1 MTIHRRLPPV
11 LAVLS
16 ALTAACT
23 PQVDALDAARISAMR
38 NSGTVE
44 TQRQVVT
51 ATVDSGGNAPEA
63 DVRAMAR
70 AVGAL
75 GDPGSTHAVV
85 WGAGTEG
92 ARRAALRYLD
102 RFGISRANV
111 VFSGAGLPGS
121 GASGPA
127 LTLSL
132 TRFTVT
138 PPECPA
144 WGDLLENYVSNAPTI
159 PLGCANTRN
168 LQLMVQDPRDLVVGR
183 ALEPSL
189 AAREA
194 EGVQR
199 YVDDKLKP
207 LPRESAS
214 NVYKEGQK

>member
-38 NSGTVE
+38 NTGSVE

-51 ATVDSGGNAPEA
+51 ATVDPGGNAPEA

-111 VFSGAGLPGS
+111 VFSGAS
-121 GASGPA
+121 ASGPA

-194 EGVQR
+194 EGVRR
-199 YVDDKLKP
+199 YVEDKLKP

-214 NVYKEGQK
+214 NVYKEGPK

>member
-38 NSGTVE
+38 NTGTVE

-51 ATVDSGGNAPEA
+51 ATVDPGGNAPEA

-111 VFSGAGLPGS
+111 VFSGVVFS
-121 GASGPA
+121 GAAASGPA

-138 PPECPA
+138 PPECAA

-199 YVDDKLKP
+199 YVEDKLKP

-214 NVYKEGQK
+214 NVYKEGPK